1 MALLANLDSLPWFGP
16 LLAFLQ
22 VVLIDLGLAGDNA
35 VAVGVAAAGL
45 EDRQRRRAILVGMI
59 AAVVMRIGL
68 ALIALHLLAL
78 IGLLFAGG
86 MLLLW
91 VAWRMWRDIDSQA
104 SASRERRHA
113 PAKSFLSALVQI
125 VAADLFM
132 SLDNVLAVAG
142 ASHGNWLVLIFGL
155 LLSIALMGVA
165 ANFLAGVLNRVRWVA
180 YVGVAMVAIV
190 ALHMM
195 WDGYRGVI
203 VDLHQTGPYNAIM
216 PSWLDINPAE
226 AARHMR
232 PPRPQPQAD
241 PGPANDDASGRR

>member
-1 MALLANLDSLPWFGP
+1 MALLDSLNSLPWFGP

-45 EDRQRRRAILVGMI
+45 DDKRRRQVILLGLI

-68 ALIALHLLAL
+68 ALIALHLLAI

-86 MLLLW
+86 LLLLW
-91 VAWRMWRDIDSQA
+91 VAWRMWRDIVDQRQA
-104 SASRERRHA
+104 ARDHGRP
-113 PAKSFLSALVQI
+113 PAKSFGQALVQI
-125 VAADLFM
+125 IAADLFM

-142 ASHGNWLVLIFGL
+142 ASGGHWMVLVFGL
-155 LLSIALMGVA
+155 VLSIALMGVA
-165 ANFLAGVLNRVRWVA
+165 ANFLAQVLNRARWIG
-180 YVGVAMVAIV
+180 YIGVVMVAIV

-203 VDLHQTGPYNAIM
+203 VDLGKTGPYNAIM
-216 PSWLDINPAE
+216 PNWLDISPAE
-226 AARHMR
+226 AAKHHR
-232 PPRPQPQAD
+232 A
-241 PGPANDDASGRR
+241 PAKGGGR

>member
-1 MALLANLDSLPWFGP
+1 MAPLASLNELPWMGP

-35 VAVGVAAAGL
+35 VAVGIAAAGL
-45 EDRQRRRAILVGMI
+45 EESKRRRVILVGMI
-59 AAVVMRIGL
+59 GAVVMRIGL

-86 MLLLW
+86 LLLLW

-104 SASRERRHA
+104 RAARERKHT
-113 PAKSFLSALVQI
+113 PAKSFGQALVQI
-125 VAADLFM
+125 IAADLFM

-142 ASHGNWLVLIFGL
+142 ASHGNWLVLVFGL

-165 ANFLAGVLNRVRWVA
+165 ANFLARVLNRVRWIA
-180 YVGVAMVAIV
+180 YVGVALVTLV

-195 WDGYRGVI
+195 WDGYRGV
-203 VDLHQTGPYNAIM
+203 VVKLNQTGPYNAIM
-216 PSWLDINPAE
+216 PDWLDIGPAE
-226 AARHMR
+226 AAKHRH
-232 PPRPQPQAD
+232 A
-241 PGPANDDASGRR
+241 PGPPASAPPSNEPSRDH